1 MHLVARRGVA
11 VKRYAVLSLDFDYSL
26 RSLELKIQDD
36 WEESVK
42 EHWHD
47 AQRQIREGFVLQY
60 GEHLVNRK
68 LQNYSD
74 LGVMDMSIIAYHNT
88 FFRQARVAFIMGAY
102 YPALTGAC
110 ALGER
115 ILNFLVIG
123 LRESFRGTPEYK
135 KVYRRQSFDD
145 WNAMIDTLA
154 AWDLLLPDVVTDFR
168 CLRDLRNRAVH
179 MDPRSPVSEENVR
192 DVALEAIHT
201 LGRIIKAQFG
211 ILGFQ
216 PWFIPGPR
224 GASYIKK
231 SWENDPFIQL
241 VYLPNSQLVGPLY
254 TLEIGDDGTVT
265 VHDDHHYEDREI
277 TDDEFREMLEKAG
290 R

>member
-1 MHLVARRGVA
+1 
-11 VKRYAVLSLDFDYSL
+11 VKRYAVLSSDFDYSV
-26 RSLELKIQDD
+26 RSLELKIEDD

-42 EHWHD
+42 ELWHA
-47 AQRQIREGFVLQY
+47 AQQQIREGFVFQY
-60 GEHLVNRK
+60 GEHLADRK

-74 LGVMDMSIIAYHNT
+74 LGVMDMSVIAYHNA
-88 FFRQARVAFIMGAY
+88 FFRQVRVAFIMGAY

-123 LRESFRGTPEYK
+123 LRDSFRGTPEYK

-145 WNAMIDTLA
+145 WNEMIDTLA
-154 AWDLLLPDVVTDFR
+154 AWEVLLPDVVTDFR
-168 CLRDLRNRAVH
+168 RLRDLRNRAVH
-179 MDPRSPVSEENVR
+179 MDPRSPVTEENVR

-216 PWFIPGPR
+216 PWFISGPK

-254 TLEIGDDGTVT
+254 TLERGDDGTVT